1 MLVMTALIPGKR
13 KPHFAARSEIRLQ
26 ADLSRLNV
34 TGSVYECKT
43 PSYECRTLPYAFD
56 QNGDS

>member
-1 MLVMTALIPGKR
+1 MLVMTALIPEKL
-13 KPHFAARSEIRLQ
+13 KPHIAARSEIRLQ

-43 PSYECRTLPYAFD
+43 LSYECRTLPYAFD
-56 QNGDS
+56 QNGDN